1 MYFMIDRVLVV
12 VVGVLLLIAGITDI
26 RKRQISRRLL
36 MLLTLVCIVAVLVRG
51 SFAVMDAAGGMAIGL
66 CVIGISMISREQIGR
81 GDGIVIAVIGL
92 VLGFRRCLAV
102 VSVASLVMCAA
113 AIVVLLFKRGT
124 GVRSLRFCR
133 RSLWD
138 MYCAVREADGKVAV
152 CVKKW
157 EAAYFTVE
165 ASLILPVTMLF
176 TVMMIFLAFYSYDRC
191 ILEHSAYEAALR
203 GTGSHIRTAEAAG
216 EQARIAAGRL
226 VDGKLIAI
234 GDVLYDIEV
243 DADKVTVAYHCVVN
257 MPFVTWLGEY
267 ALGTDMTL
275 DISRSAMRHRPVRM
289 IRECRTFNKYL
300 TLKTE

>member
-1 MYFMIDRVLVV
+1 MF
-12 VVGVLLLIAGITDI
+12 
-26 RKRQISRRLL
+26 
-36 MLLTLVCIVAVLVRG
+36 
-51 SFAVMDAAGGMAIGL
+51 
-66 CVIGISMISREQIGR
+66 
-81 GDGIVIAVIGL
+81 
-92 VLGFRRCLAV
+92 
-102 VSVASLVMCAA
+102 
-113 AIVVLLFKRGT
+113 
-124 GVRSLRFCR
+124 
-133 RSLWD
+133 
-138 MYCAVREADGKVAV
+138 CAVREDDGKVAV

-165 ASLILPVTMLF
+165 ASLILPLTMLF

-216 EQARIAAGRL
+216 DQARIAASRL
-226 VDGKLIAI
+226 VEGKLIAI
-234 GDVLYDIEV
+234 GDVSYDIEV

-275 DISRSAMRHRPVRM
+275 DVSRSAMRHMLVRM
-289 IRECRTFNKYL
+289 IRACRAFNKYL